1 MIDIGPLLGWPL
13 RSDWMP
19 ALPGWAQ
26 LWFSKPQ
33 PVPGLW
39 HSQGLSTYDPPPGDG
54 SDLSSDQSTLG
65 TLGDSLD
72 S

>member
-1 MIDIGPLLGWPL
+1 
-13 RSDWMP
+13 MP